1 MIYIKES
8 ASQLDTLSI
17 GDVVVVVVVVEV
29 AVEVTMSTLWWS
41 ECLCISRY
49 ISCHWGPCDIKS

>member
-8 ASQLDTLSI
+8 AFQLDTLST

-29 AVEVTMSTLWWS
+29 EVTTSTLWWS